1 MTTRRTWT
9 ARLLAAGAALGLLT
23 GLAPAQVK
31 IGFHAPLTGPAAAD
45 GKSALQG
52 AQIAVKQANAAG
64 GIGGSPVELVSYDD
78 QTKADQ
84 AVALANKMVGD
95 KLVAVVSGS
104 YSGPTRSAAT
114 VFHQAGI
121 PYVSAYAVHPD
132 ITTSGNFAFR
142 TAFVGE
148 VQGRGGAK
156 LTGEALGK
164 KRVVMLTV
172 NNDFGQSVAAGFK
185 EAAPK
190 FGITIVKE
198 YNFGM
203 GDRQFGPLV
212 ASVRADNPEAIYLVG
227 YFFNGGPLVKQLRD
241 AGIAVQ
247 IVGTEGIDGQTF
259 IDIVGAAAAEG
270 VVITT
275 ALDRDS
281 TDPETRGFIDDYEK
295 SFGGSK
301 ADMVAASAHA
311 AMKVVIENMRK
322 AGTADPKAL
331 RDAIAANTVPTVLGP
346 LAFNRL
352 GEVRKPLQIQ
362 VVKGGAWH
370 RHSVI
375 DDPVLLAPP
384 DR

>member
-1 MTTRRTWT
+1 MTSGSRT
-9 ARLLAAGAALGLLT
+9 ARLLAAVAGLALLT
-23 GLAPAQVK
+23 GVASAQVK

-52 AQIAVKQANAAG
+52 AQIAVKQANATG
-64 GIGGSPVELVSYDD
+64 GIGGVQIELVSYDD

-132 ITTSGNFAFR
+132 ITRSGDFAFR

-156 LTGEALGK
+156 LTGELLGK

-190 FGITIVKE
+190 FGITIVRE

-212 ASVRADNPEAIYLVG
+212 ASVRADNPEAIYLIG
-227 YFFNGGPLVKQLRD
+227 YFFNGGPLAKQLRD
-241 AGIAVQ
+241 AGINVQ
-247 IVGTEGIDGQTF
+247 IVGTEGLDGQTF
-259 IDIVGAAAAEG
+259 IDIVGAAGAEG

-275 ALDRDS
+275 ALDRDL
-281 TDPETRGFIDDYEK
+281 TDPETRGFMEDYEK
-295 SFGGSK
+295 SFAGSK

-311 AMKVVIENMRK
+311 ALKVVIENMRL
-322 AGTADPKAL
+322 AGVSDPRKL
-331 RDAIAANTVPTVLGP
+331 RDAIATNTVKTVLGP
-346 LAFNRL
+346 LAFNKL
-352 GEVRKPLQIQ
+352 GEVRKPVQNQIIR
-362 VVKGGAWH
+362 GGAWH
-370 RHSVI
+370 RHSVM
-375 DDPVLLAPP
+375 DDPILLAPP
-384 DR
+384 ER